1 MKLGQKSWRGGPF
14 KYAQCPYED
23 TYTELLLLFGDESPN
38 TPEQN
43 LSLAQKLRKHVMGMV
58 KIRRSPTMDLGAANH
73 VMPIGGP
80 ILLTVMKSLG
90 FLSGLHYVEAD
101 GT

>member
-1 MKLGQKSWRGGPF
+1 
-14 KYAQCPYED
+14 
-23 TYTELLLLFGDESPN
+23 
-38 TPEQN
+38 
-43 LSLAQKLRKHVMGMV
+43 MGMV